1 MKVNMEERLPQVV
14 EDRLKEAYEQIRR
27 GEIKQMNK
35 VTDPDWEAS
44 RKERKTDGRK
54 RKTGSF
60 RRGLG
65 AAAAVLALVIIIP
78 SAVYAAVTYFRK
90 NVREEGNNITYE
102 FTLNYELVPGEYQV
116 KAAYIPKGFADHDH
130 ADLHYSGDRADKQ

>member
-65 AAAAVLALVIIIP
+65 GS
-78 SAVYAAVTYFRK
+78 SACA
-90 NVREEGNNITYE
+90 G
-102 FTLNYELVPGEYQV
+102 
-116 KAAYIPKGFADHDH
+116 D
-130 ADLHYSGDRADKQ
+130 HYSFRSLCGGNVFQEKCEGRGKQYHL

>member
-65 AAAAVLALVIIIP
+65 AVAAVLALVIIIP
-78 SAVYAAVTYFRK
+78 SAVYAAPTA
-90 NVREEGNNITYE
+90 VR
-102 FTLNYELVPGEYQV
+102 
-116 KAAYIPKGFADHDH
+116 A
-130 ADLHYSGDRADKQ
+130 